1 MKIEL
6 RDLELLAALAKHR
19 HFTRAAEACSI
30 SQPALSS
37 RIANLEALLGMP
49 LVRRGSRFGGFTEEG
64 EILLKWA
71 RRILAE
77 NDAMLQEMTYAKGVV
92 AGRVVM
98 GVIPTAL
105 GQATRL
111 ATALKRAH
119 PRVVPEIRSASY
131 AEIEAGLGSGSFDIG
146 ISYLEETTPE
156 RFKAQPLYRESYVLV
171 IPASIAP
178 PGHGAISWREA
189 AEYPLAL
196 LTPNMRNRQ
205 IIDGV
210 FRQVGVSPRAVFETD
225 DLSALFSFVDE
236 SESVTIAP
244 AHAGHQRFF
253 GQRFLALPLIEPEI
267 RRTIAL
273 LVSDTGFEPPAVSAT
288 LRVASAM
295 PPPSS

>member
-6 RDLELLAALAKHR
+6 RDLELLAALAKHK
-19 HFTRAAEACSI
+19 HFTRAAEACGI

-37 RIANLEALLGMP
+37 RIANLEAVMGMA

-77 NDAMLQEMTYAKGVV
+77 NDAMLQEMTNAKGVI

-111 ATALKRAH
+111 AAAVKRQH
-119 PRVVPEIRSASY
+119 PRVVPEIHSASA
-131 AEIEAGLGSGSFDIG
+131 AEIEAGLGSGSFDVG
-146 ISYLEETTPE
+146 VSYLEDTAPN
-156 RFKAQPLYRESYVLV
+156 RYAALPIYRESYVVV
-171 IPASIAP
+171 IPASMAP
-178 PGHGAISWREA
+178 AGRGAITWREVA
-189 AEYPLAL
+189 SYPLAL
-196 LTPNMRNRQ
+196 LTPNMKNRQ

-210 FRQVGVSPRAVFETD
+210 FRDVGATPRAVFETD
-225 DLSALFSFVDE
+225 DLSALFTFVAE

-244 AHAGHQRFF
+244 ANAADTRFFDQRFTT
-253 GQRFLALPLIEPEI
+253 LPLVEPEI
-267 RRTIAL
+267 RRTIAIL
-273 LVSDTGFEPPAVSAT
+273 TPDTGFEPPAVTAT

-295 PPPSS
+295 PRTPS